1 MKTITIS
8 DVFTDAEIK
17 KAQKLFAKCKP
28 GQFNK
33 LVVEQIVQPA
43 MPRINK
49 ATGQENDARYFGY
62 LLEHAITQATSSE
75 KPNMN
80 WQDKAMAATRGS
92 QLGAIIACALGRNP
106 DDVPRFNGKASVTS
120 DGFIMCD
127 FVDRSGEGRMSAL
140 AGSLSDLER
149 NVKGLADHLQ
159 LTAEERGEYAEKLG
173 GWISEDYSGDA
184 VKRIRKA
191 AGVAHG

>member
-28 GQFNK
+28 GEFNK

-62 LLEHAITQATSSE
+62 MLEHVLTQAVSPE
-75 KPNMN
+75 NMN
-80 WQDKAMAATRGS
+80 WQDKAIAATHDS
-92 QLGAIIACALGRNP
+92 QFGAIIACALGRNP

-120 DGFIMCD
+120 DGFVMCD
-127 FVDRSGEGRMSAL
+127 FVDRSGESRMGAL
-140 AGSLSDLER
+140 VGSLNDLER

-159 LTAEERGEYAEKLG
+159 LSAQERGEYAEKLG